1 MAYILI
7 ILITAIII
15 SAVNIIWFMPL
26 LDMNAWHIII
36 TTVVHIV
43 AVVGVDAIFAFLIRR
58 LPGKWFR
65 KDNGIFKIF
74 KWERKYYENLGIK
87 KWKDKVP
94 EWGKLTSFS
103 KSKLENPND
112 NEYVSRFLLESR
124 YGELIHLFG
133 MIFGFLIIFILD
145 LKFCLN
151 FAIPV
156 AIVNAVLNYPSYAIL
171 RYNRPK
177 LLVLFE
183 RNKRLEERKKRQQQ
197 NQEETVA

>member
-7 ILITAIII
+7 IFITAVIL
-15 SAVNIIWFMPL
+15 SLVNIIWFMPF
-26 LDMNAWHIII
+26 LDLNAWQIII
-36 TTVVHIV
+36 TTIVHIV
-43 AVVGVDAIFAFLIRR
+43 AVIGIDAIIAFLIRR

-65 KDNGIFKIF
+65 KDTGVFKIN
-74 KWERKYYENLGIK
+74 KWERKYYEKIGIK
-87 KWKDKVP
+87 KWKDKIP

-112 NEYVSRFLLESR
+112 NEYVSRFLLECR
-124 YGELIHLFG
+124 YGELIHLLG
-133 MIFGFLIIFILD
+133 MILGFLIIFIMD

-156 AIVNAVLNYPSYAIL
+156 ALVNGFLNYPSYAIL

-177 LLVLFE
+177 LLVLYE
-183 RNKRLEERKKRQQQ
+183 RNRRLEERKRQKEQ
-197 NQEETVA
+197 ETVA

>member
-1 MAYILI
+1 MFYILI
-7 ILITAIII
+7 ILISAILI
-15 SAVNIIWFMPL
+15 SVTNIIWFMPM
-26 LDMNAWHIII
+26 LDMNAWQVIL
-36 TTVVHIV
+36 TTLFHIV
-43 AVVGVDAIFAFLIRR
+43 AVIGVDAIFAFVIRR
-58 LPGKWFR
+58 LPSKWFK

-74 KWERKYYENLGIK
+74 KWERKYYEKIGIK

-112 NEYVSRFLLESR
+112 NEYVSRFLLECR
-124 YGELIHLFG
+124 YGEVIHLLG
-133 MIFGFLIIFILD
+133 MILGFLIIFILD

-183 RNKRLEERKKRQQQ
+183 RNRRLEERKKQKQ
-197 NQEETVA
+197 ETVA